1 MAKRIAKTISL
12 FDLMTKYPTE
22 QHAIDYLESI
32 RWGDS
37 PFCTRCGCDS
47 KIKADEF
54 TFRLNE
60 GNCQID
66 TEGRMVS
73 LFKGMVGKTITYQQL
88 TA

>member
-32 RWGDS
+32 RWG
-37 PFCTRCGCDS
+37 CDS

-54 TFRLNE
+54 AFRLNK